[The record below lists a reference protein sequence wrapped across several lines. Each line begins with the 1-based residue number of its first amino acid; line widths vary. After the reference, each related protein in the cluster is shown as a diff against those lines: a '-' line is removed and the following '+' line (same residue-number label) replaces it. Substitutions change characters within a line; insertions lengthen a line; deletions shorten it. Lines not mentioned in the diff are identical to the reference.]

1 MATSPYTAAL
11 DERAHVIAE
20 IERNLAEAE
29 EAGRMDE
36 KHRKAD
42 DKLAVRLAQLNAQIE
57 AEEARQAEQR
67 SVFERQEPD
76 AHTTTRVQ
84 HARSPK
90 WADVFGQPRENY
102 GFKTLH
108 EFLTPLPQGAWDQ
121 RYAAMIGG
129 PGDTSGSGLMVPEQF
144 AAELMDGAL
153 ESEIVRPRARVFPMM
168 SDTLRVAGFRLGD
181 GGEPYGIAA
190 SWTRAGGAIPE
201 ADPSVRGVTLNAN
214 SLKAL
219 LQLTQEHVDDAAG
232 GSGPSAD
239 QQVSTML
246 PAGIAWHA
254 DNAFLRGTGV
264 GSPLGMLSS
273 GNPARVLVAKE
284 SGQAADTIV
293 YENVVNLFARLHTS
307 CVGRSFWLAH
317 PSTLPQLLTLSVPIG
332 TGGVFVPVLQKGPTG
347 YEMLTRPLVISEKA
361 SPLGDEGDLSLL
373 DASQYAIGLR
383 REMRL
388 EKSMH
393 AGFSTDSVYYRAVL
407 RLDGTPLWTTTYQ
420 PANSAPTLSPFVT
433 LAARA

>member
-1 MATSPYTAAL
+1 MVTSAYTAML
-11 DERAHVIAE
+11 DERAQLRIA
-20 IERNLAEAE
+20 IEANLAEAE

-36 KHRKAD
+36 KHEKLDRKLTAQFTALQAKIDAAEIERAKRAD
-42 DKLAVRLAQLNAQIE
+42 EWAASQGAANL
-57 AEEARQAEQR
+57 
-67 SVFERQEPD
+67 
-76 AHTTTRVQ
+76 TTRVQ
-84 HARSPK
+84 HARSAK
-90 WADVFGQPRENY
+90 WADVFGQPRDNY
-102 GFKTLH
+102 GFSSLAD
-108 EFLTPLPQGAWDQ
+108 FLTPLQQGAWDQ
-121 RYAAMIGG
+121 RYNAMIGG
-129 PGDTSGSGLMVPEQF
+129 PGDASGSGLMVPEQF

-153 ESEIVRPRARVFPMM
+153 ESEIIRPRARIFPMM

-181 GGEPYGIAA
+181 GGEPYGISA
-190 SWTRAGGAIPE
+190 SWTRAGGSIPE
-201 ADPSVRGVTLNAN
+201 ADPSVRGVSLNAN

-246 PAGIAWHA
+246 PAGISWHA

-284 SGQAADTIV
+284 SGQAADTIT
-293 YENVVNLFARLHTS
+293 YQNVCDVFSRLHPS

-332 TGGVFVPVLQKGPTG
+332 TGGSFVPVLQKGPTG
-347 YEMLTRPLVISEKA
+347 YEMLTRPLIISEKA

-373 DASQYAIGLR
+373 DASQYAIGMR

-388 EKSMH
+388 EKSAH

-407 RLDGTPLWTTTYQ
+407 RLDGTPLWTTTYA
-420 PANSAPTLSPFVT
+420 PANSAPTLSPFVV